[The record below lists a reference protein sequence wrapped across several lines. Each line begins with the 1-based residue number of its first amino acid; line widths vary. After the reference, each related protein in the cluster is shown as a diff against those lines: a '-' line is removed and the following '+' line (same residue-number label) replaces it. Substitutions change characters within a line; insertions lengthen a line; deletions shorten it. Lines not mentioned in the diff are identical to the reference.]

1 MNTTNPPAGYPLR
14 TRVRSVQHWLARLT
28 EDTERLSDPEESA
41 RGRILSAALSGTWV
55 IRVPAE
61 LPVRNKVGLRRLAR
75 RGAVPRW

>member
-1 MNTTNPPAGYPLR
+1 MNTANPPAGYPLR
-14 TRVRSVQHWLARLT
+14 ARSVQHWLARLT
-28 EDTERLSDPEESA
+28 EEIERLSDPEESG
-41 RGRILSAALSGTWV
+41 RGRTLSAALSGTWV